1 MTSRTPLV
9 LAPAAITRPIGGETE
24 GVLVA
29 GRHLHDV
36 LPGVDVELPGAVVA
50 CSQDA
55 AGGLEAEAV
64 PVTAGNR
71 PHLLPLID
79 GDLALCGA
87 AGGDHV
93 TVCGDTEGEAPPGS
107 DGADVRLV
115 ADVALAV
122 GVPSCGEHSAIS
134 SQAEGV

>member
-1 MTSRTPLV
+1 MPRMKIHGTTDAVPNDM
-9 LAPAAITRPIGGETE
+9 AAATG
-24 GVLVA
+24 
-29 GRHLHDV
+29 
-36 LPGVDVELPGAVVA
+36 
-50 CSQDA
+50 DA
-55 AGGLEAEAV
+55 DAGGLEAEAV

-107 DGADVRLV
+107 DGADVRPV